1 MIDAIQDFFDSI
13 DLVGSIFWVIWRV
26 FLCLLVIFIV
36 RFVLRKMDKD
46 IESDVK
52 KDSKELAFM
61 AALYGLFK
69 LFLGSK
75 KKKGGKE

>member
-36 RFVLRKMDKD
+36 RFILRKMNQD

-52 KDSKELAFM
+52 KDSKELVFM

-75 KKKGGKE
+75 KNKGGK

>member
-1 MIDAIQDFFDSI
+1 MIDVIQDFFDSI
-13 DLVGSIFWVIWRV
+13 DLVGSIIWVIWRV
-26 FLCLLVIFIV
+26 FLCLLVIFLV
-36 RFVLRKMDKD
+36 RFILRKMDKD

-52 KDSKELAFM
+52 KDSKELVFM

-75 KKKGGKE
+75 KNKDRKE

>member
-52 KDSKELAFM
+52 KEDRKSVV
-61 AALYGLFK
+61 
-69 LFLGSK
+69 
-75 KKKGGKE
+75 

>member
-36 RFVLRKMDKD
+36 RFILRKMNKD

-52 KDSKELAFM
+52 KDSKELVFM

>member
-1 MIDAIQDFFDSI
+1 MIDAIQDFFYSI

-36 RFVLRKMDKD
+36 RFILRKMNQD

-52 KDSKELAFM
+52 KDSKELVFM

-75 KKKGGKE
+75 KNKDGKE

>member
-36 RFVLRKMDKD
+36 RFILRKMNKD

-52 KDSKELAFM
+52 KDSKELVFM
-61 AALYGLFK
+61 AALYCLFN
-69 LFLGSK
+69 LFLCSK
-75 KKKGGKE
+75 KNKDGKE